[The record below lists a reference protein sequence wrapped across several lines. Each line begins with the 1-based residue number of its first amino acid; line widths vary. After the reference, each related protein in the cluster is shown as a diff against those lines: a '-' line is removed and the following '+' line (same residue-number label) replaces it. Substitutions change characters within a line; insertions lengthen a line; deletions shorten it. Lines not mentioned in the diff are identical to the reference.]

1 MGELVSMVASWSESK
16 EQLIG
21 LFLWVDPL
29 PRARTW
35 TRWGICRCNR
45 VAREGSLLDSAR
57 RGYPS
62 SHLPPQTTPKK
73 KVTNNTRR
81 AWDLTARRTASF
93 LLNAPLPPHPFYV
106 GTSPPLLVDR
116 GEIEYTP
123 HVEVL
128 CAWPAVVWNSDF
140 WSGWWSWMF
149 VVWDLLL
156 PSLLRDAA
164 LKEQTHFGPMLCRVT
179 LYYLWPHY
187 RLATILFIIDQAK
200 NELEVLT
207 EQLEKLEKQT
217 QYTTGEKK
225 RPQKQRNC
233 VFWST
238 CI

>member
-93 LLNAPLPPHPFYV
+93 LLNAPPPP
-106 GTSPPLLVDR
+106 
-116 GEIEYTP
+116 
-123 HVEVL
+123 
-128 CAWPAVVWNSDF
+128 
-140 WSGWWSWMF
+140 
-149 VVWDLLL
+149 
-156 PSLLRDAA
+156 
-164 LKEQTHFGPMLCRVT
+164 
-179 LYYLWPHY
+179 
-187 RLATILFIIDQAK
+187 ILFMSAHPPFACRQGRNWVHAPCGSFMC
-200 NELEVLT
+200 LT
-207 EQLEKLEKQT
+207 CCCLKFWFLIRMMKLNICCLRFAAAQSIERHSIERANT
-217 QYTTGEKK
+217 LWTNAVPGHFILSLT
-225 RPQKQRNC
+225 PL
-233 VFWST
+233 
-238 CI
+238 